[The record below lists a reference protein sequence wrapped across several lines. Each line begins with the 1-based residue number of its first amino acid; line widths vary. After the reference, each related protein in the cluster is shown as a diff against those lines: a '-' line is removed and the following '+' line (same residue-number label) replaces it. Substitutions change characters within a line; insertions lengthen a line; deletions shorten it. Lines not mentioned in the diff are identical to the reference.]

1 MDYRMFK
8 SSGDIPAG
16 ENVVTLIKESMKKSG
31 LTSHTP
37 LQFIGFEAPSG
48 TTFYLND
55 ESNKIEVP
63 ACGYFITPFD
73 GQRGTH
79 IYYLSFAD
87 SFNGTI
93 YYIP

>member
-8 SSGDIPAG
+8 PSSGISAG
-16 ENVVTLIKESMKKSG
+16 ENVVTLIKESMKKAG
-31 LTSHTP
+31 LTLHTP
-37 LQFIGFEAPSG
+37 LQFIGFESAPG

-55 ESNKIEVP
+55 KNNKLEVP
-63 ACGYFITPFD
+63 QCGYFITPFD

-79 IYYLSFAD
+79 IYYLSFD
-87 SFNGTI
+87 NSFNGAI